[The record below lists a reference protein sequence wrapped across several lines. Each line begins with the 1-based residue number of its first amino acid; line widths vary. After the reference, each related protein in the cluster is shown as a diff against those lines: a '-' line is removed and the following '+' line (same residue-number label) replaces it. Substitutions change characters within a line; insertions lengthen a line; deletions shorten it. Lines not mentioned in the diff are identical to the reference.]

1 MQSPASLRAPS
12 ASAVSVATVAAPRGQ
27 RGAAMRARGFLVAA
41 LAPPFF
47 FLICFY
53 VYPTIFNIENSLTDL
68 SLFGLRR
75 GGDWVGIENYAELLS
90 SADFRRVLWNTVV
103 WLTLVGVSVRIL
115 LGLALAFLLNSATL
129 RRWRLA
135 TISRVLLIVPWATP
149 PVVAIVV
156 WRWLL
161 DPRVG
166 AINQLLVGLG
176 IVDQPIAFLGTAV
189 WIWPAVITI
198 ITWNTLP
205 LVTLTF
211 MASLQSLPQELIEA
225 AEIDGASKF
234 QVMRFVYLPH
244 LKPAIVVMVLMSTFW
259 TFNNFVYVWLTTG
272 AGPGTYT
279 NVMATE
285 IYIKAF
291 VEGRLGFSSAA
302 GVVMATI
309 MTVFGLIYLRVI
321 AERELKEEGEE

>member
-1 MQSPASLRAPS
+1 MATQAELASTPAPAAGGRRRS
-12 ASAVSVATVAAPRGQ
+12 ARE
-27 RGAAMRARGFLVAA
+27 RGFIFTA

-47 FLICFY
+47 LLVCFY
-53 VYPTIFNIENSLTDL
+53 VYPTVFNIENSLTDL
-68 SLFGLRR
+68 SLFGLRD
-75 GGDWVGIENYAELLS
+75 GGEWIGLENYVELLTS
-90 SADFRRVLWNTVV
+90 PDFRRVVWNTVV
-103 WLTLVGVSVRIL
+103 WLTVVGVSVRIL

-129 RRWRLA
+129 KRWRLSTVA
-135 TISRVLLIVPWATP
+135 RILLIVPWATP
-149 PVVAIVV
+149 PVVAIIV

-166 AINQLLVGLG
+166 TINAALVSLG
-176 IVDQPIAFLGTAV
+176 IIDQPIAFLATAGWV
-189 WIWPAVITI
+189 WPAVITI

-211 MASLQSLPQELIEA
+211 LASLQSLPHELVEA
-225 AEIDGASKF
+225 AQIDGASKW
-234 QVMRFVYLPH
+234 QIMRFVYIPH
-244 LKPAIVVMVLMSTFW
+244 LKPAIVIMVLMSTFW
-259 TFNNFVYVWLTTG
+259 TFNNFIYIWLTTG

-291 VEGRLGFSSAA
+291 IEGRLGYSSAA

-321 AERELKEEGEE
+321 AERELKEEGEA

>member
-1 MQSPASLRAPS
+1 MTRAP
-12 ASAVSVATVAAPRGQ
+12 AFDT
-27 RGAAMRARGFLVAA
+27 AMTTKRIGDERGFLLIA
-41 LAPPFF
+41 LVPAFF
-47 FLICFY
+47 FLACFY
-53 VYPTIFNIENSLTDL
+53 VYPTLFNLETSLTDL
-68 SLFGLRR
+68 SLFGLKR
-75 GGDWVGIENYAELLS
+75 GGEWVGIENYTELLTNR
-90 SADFRRVLWNTVV
+90 DFRRVIWNTVV

-115 LGLALAFLLNSATL
+115 LGLALAFLLNSPVL
-129 RRWRLA
+129 KRWRLQTLA
-135 TISRVLLIVPWATP
+135 RVLLIVPWATP

-166 AINQLLVGLG
+166 GINAALLSIG
-176 IVDQPIAFLGTAV
+176 IIDQPIAFLATAEWV
-189 WIWPAVITI
+189 WPALITI

-211 MASLQSLPQELIEA
+211 LASLQSLPHELVEA
-225 AEIDGASKF
+225 AEIDGANRR
-234 QVMRFVYLPH
+234 QLVRFVYLPH

-272 AGPGTYT
+272 AGPGLYT

-285 IYIKAF
+285 VYIQGF
-291 VEGRLGFSSAA
+291 INGRFGYSAA
-302 GVVMATI
+302 TGVVMATI

-321 AERELKEEGEE
+321 ARRELEEEES

>member
-1 MQSPASLRAPS
+1 MPSPASLRAPS
-12 ASAVSVATVAAPRGQ
+12 ANPAALASGRPSRP
-27 RGAAMRARGFLVAA
+27 GAWRERGFLFVA
-41 LAPPFF
+41 LAPVFF
-47 FLICFY
+47 FLASFY
-53 VYPTIFNIENSLTDL
+53 LYPTVFNIENSLTDL
-68 SLFGLRR
+68 SLFGLRQ
-75 GGDWVGIENYAELLS
+75 GGEWVGFENYVELLTS
-90 SADFRRVLWNTVV
+90 PDFRRVLWNTVV
-103 WLTLVGVSVRIL
+103 WLTLVGVGVRIL

-129 RRWRLA
+129 KRWRLA
-135 TISRVLLIVPWATP
+135 TLSRILLIVPWATP

-166 AINQLLVGLG
+166 AINPALMALGLT
-176 IVDQPIAFLGTAV
+176 DQPIAFLGTAFWV
-189 WIWPAVITI
+189 WPAVITI

-211 MASLQSLPQELIEA
+211 LASLQSLPQELIEA
-225 AEIDGASKF
+225 AQIDGASKW
-234 QVMRFVYLPH
+234 QVLRYVYLPH

-259 TFNNFVYVWLTTG
+259 TFNNFIYVWLTTG

-285 IYIKAF
+285 IYLKAF
-291 VEGRLGFSSAA
+291 VEGRLGYSSAT
-302 GVVMATI
+302 GVVMATV

-321 AERELKEEGEE
+321 AERELKDEGEDT